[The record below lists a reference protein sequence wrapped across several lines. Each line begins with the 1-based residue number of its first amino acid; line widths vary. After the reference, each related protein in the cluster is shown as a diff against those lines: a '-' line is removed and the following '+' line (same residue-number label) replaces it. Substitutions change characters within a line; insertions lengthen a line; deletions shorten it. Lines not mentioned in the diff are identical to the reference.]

1 MRTPPLSR
9 NNSTSS
15 LEETSVKEQPAQKP
29 NEKKPVNAQPNLT
42 TRGNKQTPF
51 ERTFN
56 STSQNPSGESDEESS
71 QDESPP
77 KEKSSKRDDQQS
89 QAKQSM
95 TKQPETKPTSSGRKV
110 VVPSLKLTSLSTT
123 AKLTSRTPVSPHS
136 TAALGSH
143 RTLSPRKGDNPP
155 SISTP
160 NSPVEVGNVRST
172 YNKPLPP
179 LPLTPTIST
188 TKVPDSS
195 RSTTTSK
202 KSDEGVS
209 ATDLTQRSKSIL
221 DNALVNGTIAPDDL
235 GYLLVDVQTGGF
247 KKNLSDFS
255 QGKPFMR
262 AGLKVLNFKA
272 SDGNVY
278 DSINLIEKF
287 LQPLA
292 EKVFSTNESTKLMAT
307 LQKEYLPHA
316 ASMEKTA
323 KSLRP
328 KQMQESEQ
336 IKNIMDPVIKP
347 LVNYVCGENQKLVD
361 SHLPQAWK
369 SLLLGIDDAVM
380 QWAKKHKTNDIKE
393 VKRLRSEALVAFIST
408 RGYMMVLGGS
418 IQKFCLQEG
427 LILYSLLPT

>member
-1 MRTPPLSR
+1 MSTPPLSR

-136 TAALGSH
+136 TAGLGSH
-143 RTLSPRKGDNPP
+143 RTLSPHKGGN
-155 SISTP
+155 SSTISTP

-221 DNALVNGTIAPDDL
+221 DNALVNSTGDFN
-235 GYLLVDVQTGGF
+235 LVLQNEIF
-247 KKNLSDFS
+247 H
-255 QGKPFMR
+255 
-262 AGLKVLNFKA
+262 
-272 SDGNVY
+272 
-278 DSINLIEKF
+278 EKRKF
-287 LQPLA
+287 
-292 EKVFSTNESTKLMAT
+292 F
-307 LQKEYLPHA
+307 
-316 ASMEKTA
+316 
-323 KSLRP
+323 
-328 KQMQESEQ
+328 
-336 IKNIMDPVIKP
+336 
-347 LVNYVCGENQKLVD
+347 
-361 SHLPQAWK
+361 
-369 SLLLGIDDAVM
+369 
-380 QWAKKHKTNDIKE
+380 
-393 VKRLRSEALVAFIST
+393 LRSEEHTSE
-408 RGYMMVLGGS
+408 
-418 IQKFCLQEG
+418 LQ
-427 LILYSLLPT
+427 SH